1 MGSWVLINAPW
12 LSNSGTVVKLF
23 LNLLFCP
30 LPGTRL
36 SPKSSPAVEPVRFI
50 IVPFGFGLPRY

>member
-1 MGSWVLINAPW
+1 MWVDNSYRW
-12 LSNSGTVVKLF
+12 LSNSGTVVKLI

-36 SPKSSPAVEPVRFI
+36 SPKSSPAVRPVRFI